1 MRRLEE
7 SRPLDRLKGGY
18 EDNIFVLYKAKQ
30 GSLISVE
37 NLKEMKRF
45 AEQLTSDEQWPVFCI
60 RDHKKKI
67 VDGHG
72 CTEESY
78 VNIT

>member
-1 MRRLEE
+1 LTNIFAVDDEKSPYEEFKSLRRLEE

-18 EDNIFVLYKAKQ
+18 EDFIFVIYKAKQ

-45 AEQLTSDEQWPVFCI
+45 AE
-60 RDHKKKI
+60 
-67 VDGHG
+67 
-72 CTEESY
+72 
-78 VNIT
+78 